1 MGENIP
7 VSYFKSNIGK
17 DVQRRILIEK
27 KQKEAEELIGWVI
40 QSNENIEPN
49 NYKIK
54 SNEEYEVVNIINGK
68 LVLSDVRANEY
79 HVDLDYLRKNFELVC
94 YLI

>member
-1 MGENIP
+1 MGDDIL
-7 VSYFKSNIGK
+7 VSYFKANSIIINEIK
-17 DVQRRILIEK
+17 K
-27 KQKEAEELIGWVI
+27 KQKEAEELIGWVV
-40 QSNENIEPN
+40 QSNEDIEPN

-54 SNEEYEVVNIINGK
+54 SNKEYEVVSIINGK

-94 YLI
+94 ELS

>member
-1 MGENIP
+1 MGDDIP
-7 VSYFKSNIGK
+7 VSYFKANSIIINEIK
-17 DVQRRILIEK
+17 K
-27 KQKEAEELIGWVI
+27 KQKEAEELIGWVV
-40 QSNENIEPN
+40 QSNEDIEPN

-54 SNEEYEVVNIINGK
+54 SNKEYEVVSIINGK